1 MIFRN
6 TSISSAGN
14 AAAICLPMVRITSVS
29 SAAATIATAVGR
41 FLISFTAAAA
51 AVVRMLLV
59 LFAATASAAAAA
71 AAAALWGLVFVV
83 ALP

>member
-6 TSISSAGN
+6 TSVSSAAN
-14 AAAICLPMVRITSVS
+14 AAAICLPMLRIAGRVS
-29 SAAATIATAVGR
+29 SAAADIASAVGR
-41 FLISFTAAAA
+41 FLISFAAA

-71 AAAALWGLVFVV
+71 ALWGLVFVV

>member
-6 TSISSAGN
+6 TSVGSA
-14 AAAICLPMVRITSVS
+14 ASDDAICLPMLRITSIS

-41 FLISFTAAAA
+41 FLISFAAAA
-51 AVVRMLLV
+51 AVVRMLLIF
-59 LFAATASAAAAA
+59 FAATASAAA

>member
-6 TSISSAGN
+6 TSVSSA
-14 AAAICLPMVRITSVS
+14 ASDAAICLPMLRITSVN
-29 SAAATIATAVGR
+29 SAAATIATAMGR
-41 FLISFTAAAA
+41 FLISFAAAA